1 MSRFPLPMVE
11 RAYEAAGAEISDG
24 TTLRLGF

>member
-11 RAYEAAGAEISDG
+11 RAYEAAGVEISDG
-24 TTLRLGF
+24 TTLRLG